1 MTEKLIVLL
10 HRIHFAVG
18 DKKTNVVA
26 VRSRLFATPN
36 ARLGKIWDVQF
47 TGRSTSISLMSLLLN
62 PARQNQNYSPLA
74 HATIN
79 IIGNNKYREY
89 LPFKGNDLSCQRRVK
104 LTLLY
109 PAQLNDQTS
118 VKLQV
123 NECHGRR
130 MSTKYAWNDGQVT
143 IISLRGS
150 SDTGISPKFYL
161 HCRFLPTFNQ
171 RASSNR

>member
-10 HRIHFAVG
+10 HRIHFALG

-89 LPFKGNDLSCQRRVK
+89 LPFKGNDLSC
-104 LTLLY
+104 
-109 PAQLNDQTS
+109 
-118 VKLQV
+118 
-123 NECHGRR
+123 
-130 MSTKYAWNDGQVT
+130 
-143 IISLRGS
+143 
-150 SDTGISPKFYL
+150 
-161 HCRFLPTFNQ
+161 
-171 RASSNR
+171 